1 MIYVKYGDEKRL
13 SQIAFKT
20 IGLRR
25 VVEQRFFEAK
35 DLNVDPDYASTTFY
49 LSLKST
55 EVMTK
60 EDNKAYELLQRI
72 HRELDIIKSYYQK
85 DMIIEEARDIFVS
98 EMLKLK
104 NSVSSKVKD
113 EYYHS
118 NIDESLLITRHQRTK

>member
-1 MIYVKYGDEKRL
+1 MTMIYVKYGDEKRL

-60 EDNKAYELLQRI
+60 EDNKAY
-72 HRELDIIKSYYQK
+72 
-85 DMIIEEARDIFVS
+85 
-98 EMLKLK
+98 
-104 NSVSSKVKD
+104 
-113 EYYHS
+113 
-118 NIDESLLITRHQRTK
+118 